1 MCARFGIRLL
11 CGVMAV
17 GLGAHSAS
25 ALTIRLNPEGTGDYP
40 TIAAAIEAA
49 NDHDIIELAD
59 GTYTGDGNRDIEY
72 RGKSITVRSA
82 GGVPE
87 RCIIDCESQGRGFF
101 FQHDEGP
108 DAVLEGITIR
118 NGEAPDNGHN
128 EFWGGGVAC
137 ATTHDPGA
145 IPTIR
150 NCRFEANHASTG
162 GGALYTSGDGGLT
175 ENCVFQSC
183 VSAAGG
189 AASIDDGHPTF
200 RGCTIDACEAAVGSG
215 FVVGQVGGSAAL
227 VLENCIVSRG
237 VVGATVECAPGFSA
251 SLSCCDLW
259 GNEGGDWV
267 GYIADQLG
275 QSGNFKLD
283 PLYCGLD
290 LTLDADSPCL
300 PPQDS
305 GCGLI
310 GALGQG
316 CDGLI
321 SVRPDGSGESVTI
334 QDALDLAPDGGEIVL
349 GNGTYVGPRNRNL
362 DFGGKSVRL
371 RSEALDP
378 LLCVIDCQHLD
389 RGMYFHQDEG
399 PDAVVEGITIRNGE
413 APDNGHNEFWGGGVA
428 CATTHDPGAIPTIR
442 NCRFEANHASTGGG
456 ALYTSG
462 DGGLTEN
469 CVFQSCV
476 SAAGGAASIDD
487 GHPTFRGCTIDACEA
502 AVGSGFVVGQV
513 GGSAALVLE
522 NCIVS
527 RGVVGATVECA
538 PGFSASLSCCD
549 LWGNEGGDWVGH
561 IADQLG
567 QNGNIRSDPLY
578 CGASLYLDP
587 GSPCAPANNTEC
599 GLIGAMPVCTPSV
612 LVDVPPLQSGI
623 QAVRLLANR
632 PNPVISDTW
641 LPFYLPAAAEVR
653 LEVVDPSGRIV
664 AVLLRGDRAAGS
676 HSVRWD
682 GRDRS
687 GRPLASG
694 VYFCRLHSTD
704 NLNGSRA
711 VQTRAIVLMR

>member
-162 GGALYTSGDGGLT
+162 GGALYTSGDGGLI

-215 FVVGQVGGSAAL
+215 FVVGQVGGPAAL

-237 VVGATVECAPGFSA
+237 VVGAA
-251 SLSCCDLW
+251 
-259 GNEGGDWV
+259 
-267 GYIADQLG
+267 
-275 QSGNFKLD
+275 
-283 PLYCGLD
+283 
-290 LTLDADSPCL
+290 
-300 PPQDS
+300 
-305 GCGLI
+305 
-310 GALGQG
+310 
-316 CDGLI
+316 
-321 SVRPDGSGESVTI
+321 
-334 QDALDLAPDGGEIVL
+334 
-349 GNGTYVGPRNRNL
+349 
-362 DFGGKSVRL
+362 
-371 RSEALDP
+371 
-378 LLCVIDCQHLD
+378 
-389 RGMYFHQDEG
+389 
-399 PDAVVEGITIRNGE
+399 
-413 APDNGHNEFWGGGVA
+413 
-428 CATTHDPGAIPTIR
+428 
-442 NCRFEANHASTGGG
+442 
-456 ALYTSG
+456 
-462 DGGLTEN
+462 
-469 CVFQSCV
+469 
-476 SAAGGAASIDD
+476 
-487 GHPTFRGCTIDACEA
+487 
-502 AVGSGFVVGQV
+502 
-513 GGSAALVLE
+513 
-522 NCIVS
+522 
-527 RGVVGATVECA
+527 VECA